1 MTDQLIEIEAEDECV
16 TPKSD
21 FLEDHGEEEAT
32 VAKKAAAKTKKKR
45 R

>member
-21 FLEDHGEEEAT
+21 FLEDHAEEDVM
-32 VAKKAAAKTKKKR
+32 VAKKVAAKTKKKR
-45 R
+45 K

>member
-1 MTDQLIEIEAEDECV
+1 MTDQLIEIEAEDECI

-21 FLEDHGEEEAT
+21 FPEDHGEEDTT
-32 VAKKAAAKTKKKR
+32 VPKKLPAKTRKKR

>member
-16 TPKSD
+16 TPRSD
-21 FLEDHGEEEAT
+21 FLEEHGEEDVT
-32 VAKKAAAKTKKKR
+32 VAKKAAAKVKKKR

>member
-21 FLEDHGEEEAT
+21 FLEDHGEEEAA
-32 VAKKAAAKTKKKR
+32 VAKKVVAKTKKKR
-45 R
+45 K

>member
-21 FLEDHGEEEAT
+21 FLEEHGEEDAT
-32 VAKKAAAKTKKKR
+32 VAKKVAAKAKKKR

>member
-21 FLEDHGEEEAT
+21 FIEEHGEQDSM
-32 VAKKAAAKTKKKR
+32 VAKKVPVKTKKKR
-45 R
+45 K

>member
-21 FLEDHGEEEAT
+21 FLEDHGEDTT
-32 VAKKAAAKTKKKR
+32 VVKKLPAKIRKKR